1 MGRRFVRR
9 VTATLV
15 AVPLIVVG
23 GPWAFTL
30 GLSASRSKTVETV
43 PERDVALVLGAGVY
57 PSGSPTPYL
66 AARLDLA
73 YELFR
78 QGKVKVLLVSGDNRE
93 QNYNEPEAM
102 RRYLVDK
109 GVPSDKIVA
118 DFAGLD
124 TYDSC
129 VRAKRIFGVHE
140 VTLVTQGY
148 HLPRAITTCRL
159 VGVDAYGVGDDDRD
173 RNWTWLYGHIRE
185 LGANL
190 KMVRDVVTARD
201 PILGEPEDSVRV
213 ALGR

>member
-1 MGRRFVRR
+1 MGRRLVRR
-9 VTATLV
+9 LTATLV

-30 GLSASRSKTVETV
+30 GMAASRTKTVETV
-43 PERDVALVLGAGVY
+43 PEGDVALVLGAGVY
-57 PSGSPTPYL
+57 PSGNPTPYL

-109 GVPSDKIVA
+109 GVPADKIVE

-159 VGVDAYGVGDDDRD
+159 VGVDAHGVGDEDRD

-190 KMVRDVVTARD
+190 KMIRDVVTARD